1 MPRRGARRAIHHS
14 DPLDPDDAG
23 RGRQAALPLFETG
36 GAGAARPSGHVAL
49 IPDLTAEASLEV
61 ARYWFRRHLEQSE
74 HPKNTVKSYSYD
86 LSIFEILIGP
96 KRIDEIQP
104 RDIAYYLDD
113 ATTRSTRK
121 RRLTSI
127 SALFKFLIG
136 TTKVLESDP
145 TADFYPTHIP
155 LKTPRPLFEEEQERL
170 LAAAAEDGTR
180 ARAAIWL
187 MLRLGLTRAEL
198 LNLHSSHIDP
208 SDPDQP
214 VVYIY
219 YENPRN
225 RGKERK
231 LLAGPEF
238 APIFEELADEYA
250 PLGKLL
256 PILPQSVNKL
266 VDRVTLAA
274 GINKPVSPQLLRD
287 TFAVERARQGA
298 GEDDLLAL
306 LGLANDARNRMSVQR
321 YLKLASPP
329 LLSE

>member
-1 MPRRGARRAIHHS
+1 MPRRRAIHHS
-14 DPLDPDDAG
+14 NPGDSQ
-23 RGRQAALPLFETG
+23 GRQAALPLFE
-36 GAGAARPSGHVAL
+36 AGTDARPAGHVAL
-49 IPDLTAEASLEV
+49 VPELSGEASIDT
-61 ARYWFRRHLEQSE
+61 ARYWFRRHLEQSG

-96 KRIDEIQP
+96 KRLAEIQP

-121 RRLTSI
+121 RRLTSV
-127 SALFKFLIG
+127 STLFKYLIG
-136 TTKVLESDP
+136 TAKVLEADP

-155 LKTPRPLFEEEQERL
+155 LKTPHPLFDEEQERL
-170 LAAAAEDGTR
+170 LAAAAEDGSR
-180 ARAAIWL
+180 AQAAIWL

-198 LNLHSSHIDP
+198 LNLHASHIDF

-231 LLAGPEF
+231 LLAGAEF
-238 APIFEELADEYA
+238 KPIHDALAEEYA
-250 PLGKLL
+250 PLDRLF

-287 TFAVERARQGA
+287 TFAVERARLGA
-298 GEDDLLAL
+298 SEDDLLAL
-306 LGLANDARNRMSVQR
+306 LGLADDARNRMSVQR
-321 YLKLASPP
+321 YLKLAAPP
-329 LLSE
+329 LLS

>member
-1 MPRRGARRAIHHS
+1 MPRRRAIHHS
-14 DPLDPDDAG
+14 ESDEAG
-23 RGRQAALPLFETG
+23 LARQATLPLFETG
-36 GAGAARPSGHVAL
+36 VDARPTGHVAL
-49 IPDLTAEASLEV
+49 IPDLSGEASIDT
-61 ARYWFRRHLEQSE
+61 ARYWFRRHLEQSG

-96 KRIDEIQP
+96 KHLAEILP

-113 ATTRSTRK
+113 AATRSTRK
-121 RRLTSI
+121 RRLTSV
-127 SALFKFLIG
+127 SALFKYLIG
-136 TTKVLESDP
+136 TAKVLELDP

-155 LKTPRPLFEEEQERL
+155 LKTPHPLFEEEQARL
-170 LAAAAEDGTR
+170 LSAAADDGIR

-198 LNLHSSHIDP
+198 LNLHSSHIDL

-231 LLAGPEF
+231 LSAGAEF
-238 APIFEELADEYA
+238 APIYAELAEEYA
-250 PLGKLL
+250 PLGRLF

-274 GINKPVSPQLLRD
+274 GISKPVSPQLLRD
-287 TFAVERARQGA
+287 TFAVERARLGA

-321 YLKLASPP
+321 YLKLAAPP
-329 LLSE
+329 LLGE